1 MGNGVGNGPAC
12 AGQWAWACGFLAKA
26 LLQVQQVMSGLVV
39 ELIGYERYTLA
50 VVMVVPVGQGC
61 AQLCNFGSG
70 LLGTPVR
77 TVAGLGDGRV
87 QQQQGCEA
95 QER

>member
-1 MGNGVGNGPAC
+1 MV
-12 AGQWAWACGFLAKA
+12 
-26 LLQVQQVMSGLVV
+26 SGLVV

-50 VVMVVPVGQGC
+50 VVMVVPVGQGG

-70 LLGTPVR
+70 LLGIPVW
-77 TVAGLGDGRV
+77 TVAGLGDGCV
-87 QQQQGCEA
+87 EQQQGGEA